1 MAISDRRIDIGSL
14 PGYRRLKEVGAMG
27 RLLVAV
33 LRTAVKRPYSWRAE
47 CMSEAAL
54 AFRRAWLPAVL
65 GMVLIAS
72 GGAIAW
78 FSPMVESLG
87 TADRVATGASK
98 AWMREEALWITM
110 MVVAGVAGSAMT
122 ADLGARRIRGEIDA
136 MSVLAVGVV
145 RSVVVPRVIA
155 LALISPVLCILGVMA
170 GDITMYALYP
180 AFIDHNVTVRGYI
193 ENQMLIR
200 WPVDLFF
207 LSLKASLIGVLMG
220 IVYCH
225 KGITASGGTEG
236 VGRAVNEAVLI
247 TIVAVF
253 VIGDI
258 GNLLFYNALFPDYDL
273 LRG

>member
-1 MAISDRRIDIGSL
+1 
-14 PGYRRLKEVGAMG
+14 MG

-33 LRTAVKRPYSWRAE
+33 VRAFFTPPFSWRAE
-47 CMSEAAL
+47 CANEAAL
-54 AFRRAWLPAVL
+54 AFRRAWLPASL
-65 GMVLIAS
+65 GMILIAS

-145 RSVVVPRVIA
+145 RSVILPRVVA
-155 LALISPVLCILGVMA
+155 LALISPLLCVLGVMA
-170 GDITMYALYP
+170 GDLTMYLLYP
-180 AFIDHNVTVRGYI
+180 AFLKDNVTLSAYI

-200 WPVDLFF
+200 WPVDLLF
-207 LSLKASLIGVLMG
+207 LSLKSSLIGVLMG

-225 KGITASGGTEG
+225 KGVTASGGTEG